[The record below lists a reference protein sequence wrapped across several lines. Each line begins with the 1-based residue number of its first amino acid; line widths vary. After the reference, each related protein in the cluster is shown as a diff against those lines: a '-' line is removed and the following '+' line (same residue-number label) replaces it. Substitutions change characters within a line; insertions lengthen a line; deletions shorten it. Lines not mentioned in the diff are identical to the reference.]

1 MSSIEMNFIPFPK
14 RTRIMQGYYPVSIS
28 LNAFLLIKIY
38 FSLNEG
44 NLNDELVSS
53 THKILF
59 KKLIIFVQMNK

>member
-14 RTRIMQGYYPVSIS
+14 RIRIMQGYYPVSIS
-28 LNAFLLIKIY
+28 LNALILIKIY

-44 NLNDELVSS
+44 DLNDKLVSS

>member
-28 LNAFLLIKIY
+28 LNALILIKIY

-44 NLNDELVSS
+44 DLNDKLVSS

>member
-14 RTRIMQGYYPVSIS
+14 RIRIMQGYYPVSIS

-44 NLNDELVSS
+44 D
-53 THKILF
+53 
-59 KKLIIFVQMNK
+59 LIIVQMNK